1 MASEKHEPVDP
12 RLLDRRI
19 VERHL
24 KTGRLDEKEWHR
36 HLKALRAWSPAQ
48 PRYFD
53 GDRGPGKFVR
63 PWNLVVPEQVLSR
76 SWAEVP

>member
-36 HLKALRAWSPAQ
+36 HLKALPDLAEKAVKVDTEFQ
-48 PRYFD
+48 PS
-53 GDRGPGKFVR
+53 GELGP
-63 PWNLVVPEQVLSR
+63 SR
-76 SWAEVP
+76 